1 MLKRSGLLSLLVV
14 AGLCGVTL
22 PVQAQ
27 ALLPY
32 ALPLDHEALEEEGLA
47 LAQEAAQLAQFQQFG
62 PALRRAQLAAQ
73 LAPNN
78 AQVQGLLGSLYLQDQ
93 NYELAIAALE
103 RARRLE
109 PTNPTVLFAL
119 GTARFGTKDYAQAV
133 SLLESGLRFDPD
145 NAGALFDLGNALYMM
160 GRYEAAIAAYEQS
173 MAVDSEFWPSINNI
187 GLVLYE
193 MGRPAE
199 AIAKWEAT
207 LEISEQPEPKLAI
220 AVALYAKGDRSRAI
234 ALGTTALESD
244 SRYSELDFLIENLWG
259 EELMADTR
267 QFFAAP
273 DMQSLLAQL

>member
-1 MLKRSGLLSLLVV
+1 MLKRSGLLSLLVA

-32 ALPLDHEALEEEGLA
+32 SLPLDHEELEEEGLA

-73 LAPNN
+73 LAPNS

-93 NYELAIAALE
+93 DYEPAIAALE

-109 PTNPTVLFAL
+109 PTNATVLFAL
-119 GTARFGTKDYAQAV
+119 GTAQFGTKNYSQAA
-133 SLLESGLRFDPD
+133 SLLESGLRFEPD
-145 NAGALFDLGNALYMM
+145 NAGALFDLGNAYYMLE
-160 GRYEAAIAAYEQS
+160 RYDEAIAAYEKS
-173 MAVDSEFWPSINNI
+173 MEIDSEFWPSINNI

-193 MGRPAE
+193 MGRPDE
-199 AIAKWEAT
+199 AIEKWEAT
-207 LEISEQPEPKLAI
+207 LEISEQPEPQLAI
-220 AVALYAKGDRSRAI
+220 AVALYAKGDRSRAVD
-234 ALGTTALESD
+234 LGTTALEND

-267 QFFAAP
+267 QFFEAP